1 MSVRE
6 IVESQCPELRTRNS
20 SDVMGASYKMPDTS
34 AYLAKPHPFTISKS
48 KDRDYLAPILKQK
61 KDLPSPTQY
70 DVTNSIIMKKNLV
83 IYKTDRKSF
92 CDDIAKKSK
101 EVPGVGIY
109 NPKTDEKIKGIFK
122 RYFNF
127 PLNFIVLSKSIP
139 LWMKLCTYQS
149 SNQAYITRSSW

>member
-1 MSVRE
+1 
-6 IVESQCPELRTRNS
+6 
-20 SDVMGASYKMPDTS
+20 MGASYKIPDTS

-48 KDRDYLAPILKQK
+48 KDRDYLAPILKEK
-61 KDLPSPTQY
+61 KNLPSPTQY

-83 IYKTDRKSF
+83 IYKTDRRSF

-122 RYFNF
+122 RYVK
-127 PLNFIVLSKSIP
+127 FIRKSI
-139 LWMKLCTYQS
+139 
-149 SNQAYITRSSW
+149 

>member
-1 MSVRE
+1 MNQCQETTWIGEWALKDFVKFTVVNSSLDDKLFKVSVRE
-6 IVESQCPELRTRNS
+6 IVENQCPELRTRNS

-34 AYLAKPHPFTISKS
+34 AYLVKPHPFTISKS

-83 IYKTDRKSF
+83 IYKTDRRSF

-101 EVPGVGIY
+101 EVPGVGLY
-109 NPKTDEKIKGIFK
+109 NPKTDEKIKGTLK
-122 RYFNF
+122 R
-127 PLNFIVLSKSIP
+127 
-139 LWMKLCTYQS
+139 
-149 SNQAYITRSSW
+149 